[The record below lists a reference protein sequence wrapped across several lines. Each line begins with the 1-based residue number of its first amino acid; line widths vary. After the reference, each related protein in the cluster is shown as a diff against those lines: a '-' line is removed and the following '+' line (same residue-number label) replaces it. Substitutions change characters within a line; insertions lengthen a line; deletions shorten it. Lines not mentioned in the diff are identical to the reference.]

1 MSFRPRTDFLIH
13 DIGTG
18 DHIGNDGDTVARTQ
32 LMRTAPL
39 WGLHLRTHFMHDGTQ
54 TSITGAIQVHG
65 GQAAAAKNAF
75 NALSTSDRNA
85 MLTAM
90 QSD

>member
-1 MSFRPRTDFLIH
+1 
-13 DIGTG
+13 
-18 DHIGNDGDTVARTQ
+18 
-32 LMRTAPL
+32 MRTAPL

-65 GQAAAAKNAF
+65 GQATAAKNAF
-75 NALSTSDRNA
+75 NALSASDKNA